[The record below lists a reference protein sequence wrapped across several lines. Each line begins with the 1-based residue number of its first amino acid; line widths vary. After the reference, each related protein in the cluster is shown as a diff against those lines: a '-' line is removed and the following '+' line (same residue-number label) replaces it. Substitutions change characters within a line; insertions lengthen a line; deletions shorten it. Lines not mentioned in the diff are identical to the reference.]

1 MQRVILVCGFLSL
14 GLTAATL
21 AQSVQKDSTPPAW
34 LPKETVK
41 KDTASRS
48 KDLKS
53 FISGL
58 DPVVG
63 GSVPGGKGK
72 STSLSTLVRRNNSGS
87 GIEGKRI
94 QKPEKGQET

>member
-1 MQRVILVCGFLSL
+1 MQRVILVFGFLSL

-21 AQSVQKDSTPPAW
+21 AQSVQKDTAPPAW

-53 FISGL
+53 FVSGL

-63 GSVPGGKGK
+63 ASV
-72 STSLSTLVRRNNSGS
+72 TRRIRVSLRVSPPCS
-87 GIEGKRI
+87 E
-94 QKPEKGQET
+94 KPFLTWD